1 MSRSL
6 LIVQGFRLR
15 EFLRIWPLLVVVFLG
30 ATLVVP
36 PDADASDKKVVFGR
50 IKVSLDSG
58 ESIELDKPGVF
69 KSGDMFLLWVLNESE
84 DEATRIEADESGDF
98 LMKLE
103 AGNYV
108 VASYEWSRNAGGAA
122 AGGTFRGDR
131 LWAGFSVSNDADATY
146 IGTLSLTID
155 ENRRLEI
162 AVEDESDEA
171 SSWLA
176 GGSDAADNVA
186 TSLLT
191 IEDQPWRDTGVP
203 ICIAGFGISCD
214 EHRRGVE
221 VEQPKQ
227 TRSRL
232 FRSIKTLTPILE
244 WKPSTTAEISYD
256 VIVYRA
262 YYQKAGFLAGGGKP
276 GGGYEAG
283 RVVEY
288 VEGLTEPRHS
298 LQEPLEPGGRYL
310 WSVRLRHPQ
319 AVSSW
324 STRRVDTMEGL
335 RTVIKY
341 NELYGMRTRDKRRSR

>member
-1 MSRSL
+1 MRSL
-6 LIVQGFRLR
+6 WIASGPRPRV
-15 EFLRIWPLLVVVFLG
+15 FLRFWLLLGIVFLG
-30 ATLVVP
+30 ATLVVL
-36 PDADASDKKVVFGR
+36 PDADASDKRVAFGR
-50 IKVSLDSG
+50 VKLSLDSG

-84 DEATRIEADESGDF
+84 DKATRVEVDESGDF
-98 LMKLE
+98 LMELE
-103 AGNYV
+103 AGDYV

-146 IGTLSLTID
+146 IGTLSLTVD
-155 ENRRLEI
+155 ENQRLEI
-162 AVEDESDEA
+162 AVEDESVEA

-176 GGSDAADNVA
+176 GGRESTDRVA
-186 TSLLT
+186 TSLLS
-191 IEDQPWRDTGVP
+191 IEDQLWRDTGVP
-203 ICIAGFGISCD
+203 ICIAAFGISCD

-221 VEQPKQ
+221 VERPKQ

-232 FRSIKTLTPILE
+232 FRSIKTLTPTLE
-244 WKPSTTAEISYD
+244 WKPSTTAEVSYD
-256 VIVYRA
+256 LIVYRA

-288 VEGLTEPRHS
+288 VEGLTEPRYQ
-298 LQEPLEPGGRYL
+298 LQKPLEPGGRYL
-310 WSVRLRHPQ
+310 WSIRLRHPQ

-341 NELYGMRTRDKRRSR
+341 NELYGMRTPDNRRSR